1 MGAPP
6 ACGGERRHEPRREF
20 DKLTALFT
28 EAMELREIDADGVYN
43 VYEGELNKYWTI
55 GPKVHG
61 GAMVALCANAARTAH
76 GGPVEPVAVSASF
89 LWAPDP
95 GPMRLVTSMRKRGRR
110 ISVVDVELTQGDR
123 TAVHAVVTLGEPE
136 HLVPP
141 LLSAN
146 PAVGLMDPEPPD
158 DVLPIGPGHRLA
170 GLVNLA
176 EGCEVRTLTSTLGIS
191 TDGRPPVIQNW
202 VRPRDVAPD
211 VLFALMCG
219 DISAPVSFAVDRT
232 GWAPTVQLTAY
243 LRGLP
248 ADGWLRVV
256 CTCVQ
261 IGQDWFDEDHTVVD
275 SEGRIV
281 VQSRQLAMV
290 ARALTFQGRPAAP
303 GCAALAIALTDK
315 TARASEMLERH
326 GQNRDSSAAAAWVKP
341 CCPDCCGPGGG
352 SRTWWWPS
360 GCPTAPATSLRRTAC
375 W

>member
-1 MGAPP
+1 
-6 ACGGERRHEPRREF
+6 
-20 DKLTALFT
+20 
-28 EAMELREIDADGVYN
+28 
-43 VYEGELNKYWTI
+43 
-55 GPKVHG
+55 
-61 GAMVALCANAARTAH
+61 
-76 GGPVEPVAVSASF
+76 
-89 LWAPDP
+89 
-95 GPMRLVTSMRKRGRR
+95 
-110 ISVVDVELTQGDR
+110 
-123 TAVHAVVTLGEPE
+123 
-136 HLVPP
+136 
-141 LLSAN
+141 
-146 PAVGLMDPEPPD
+146 MDPEPPD

-275 SEGRIV
+275 SAGRIV

-290 ARALTFQGRPAAP
+290 PAP
-303 GCAALAIALTDK
+303 
-315 TARASEMLERH
+315 
-326 GQNRDSSAAAAWVKP
+326 
-341 CCPDCCGPGGG
+341 
-352 SRTWWWPS
+352 
-360 GCPTAPATSLRRTAC
+360 
-375 W
+375 